1 MSFFFF
7 LALCE
12 HWTINPNRCT
22 PPQKKFSNFCFL
34 FFLRSLK
41 HKLIFSWTF
50 LIHGIVFNFLYICLL
65 CDTNFIRSFFS
76 YNYWYWSFRVITRC
90 PLPQPVS
97 KLWLVRAAASRC
109 NSSLCHLSTPLLLE
123 EKKKHHCRTYLI
135 RWCSSFLID
144 WITSK
149 LLHQENLDLFSPCF
163 QDCIFFVAYDRFALS
178 VYLGSI

>member
-1 MSFFFF
+1 MELF
-7 LALCE
+7 LTFYTYVCYVTQISLEAFLVTITDTGHLGSSQDAL
-12 HWTINPNRCT
+12 
-22 PPQKKFSNFCFL
+22 
-34 FFLRSLK
+34 SL
-41 HKLIFSWTF
+41 SQSVNCGCMVQT
-50 LIHGIVFNFLYICLL
+50 
-65 CDTNFIRSFFS
+65 T
-76 YNYWYWSFRVITRC
+76 
-90 PLPQPVS
+90 
-97 KLWLVRAAASRC
+97 ASGC

-163 QDCIFFVAYDRFALS
+163 QDCIFFVAYDWFALS

>member
-7 LALCE
+7 LVLCE

-41 HKLIFSWTF
+41 HKLIFF
-50 LIHGIVFNFLYICLL
+50 HGLFFIYGIVLNFLYICLL
-65 CDTNFIRSFFS
+65 YDTNFIRSFFS

-97 KLWLVRAAASRC
+97 KLWLVQAAASRC

-163 QDCIFFVAYDRFALS
+163 QDCISSWLMTDL
-178 VYLGSI
+178 LCPCI